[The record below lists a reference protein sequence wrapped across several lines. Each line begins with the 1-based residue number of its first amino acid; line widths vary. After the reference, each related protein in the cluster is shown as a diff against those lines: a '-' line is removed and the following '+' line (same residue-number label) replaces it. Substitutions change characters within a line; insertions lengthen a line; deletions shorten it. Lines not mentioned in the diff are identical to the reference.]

1 MISVVPHRK
10 CLRHGGPSEL
20 RDACRTTT
28 AVPPCKQIGSEVKPM
43 VRTMMDYHI
52 PLDKQNAVFC
62 GPIGLLNITEGTVE
76 RAAHVCH
83 HALRDVS
90 STLPLDMDSNPD
102 FVETVRIPGSLPST
116 QSPNKIALTT
126 ASHAGALNPHNA
138 PPASD
143 TALSATKKP
152 IIIHPITSYSYCDT
166 YTKTELTQTKNI
178 VD

>member
-1 MISVVPHRK
+1 
-10 CLRHGGPSEL
+10 
-20 RDACRTTT
+20 
-28 AVPPCKQIGSEVKPM
+28 M

-62 GPIGLLNITEGTVE
+62 GPIGLLSITEGTVE

-116 QSPNKIALTT
+116 QSPNKIALTMAPT
-126 ASHAGALNPHNA
+126 AGASKPQDA
-138 PPASD
+138 PSARD
-143 TALSATKKP
+143 TCSVYNKEVCIPFNGKEQVILT
-152 IIIHPITSYSYCDT
+152 TSYFD
-166 YTKTELTQTKNI
+166 
-178 VD
+178 

>member
-1 MISVVPHRK
+1 M
-10 CLRHGGPSEL
+10 
-20 RDACRTTT
+20 
-28 AVPPCKQIGSEVKPM
+28 
-43 VRTMMDYHI
+43 
-52 PLDKQNAVFC
+52 
-62 GPIGLLNITEGTVE
+62 E

-138 PPASD
+138 PPTSD
-143 TALSATKKP
+143 TALSATKKL
-152 IIIHPITSYSYCDT
+152 IIIHPITSYSYQSVIH
-166 YTKTELTQTKNI
+166 TQRQNLPKQRTLSIEHSDNI
-178 VD
+178 RLDKIYLCIYNTPQHTCRVGDFRFQ